1 MNNLIFSLNT
11 TMPIFLVMVI
21 GYILKQIGMLNDNF
35 VTVANKFN
43 FKVTLPFMLFRDIST
58 VNIREIFDL
67 KYVLFCALASTAC
80 FWVIWGATKLFVKDN
95 KFTRKAKRP
104 LSLILAIV
112 VILAVVTGVVVIVVP
127 KLSDT
132 LAQVVYTA
140 QRSIPKLKVFVNQ
153 YVNDDQINEILN
165 QYSNF
170 DANKLFNMLIDFFR
184 SDVTTNF
191 LGSTVGV
198 VRGIVN
204 SVVNVAIGFVFAI
217 YILLAKETL
226 SRQISKSLKAIFNK
240 KIYDYIIKVS
250 ELSYTTFANFITGQC
265 LEAVIIG
272 TLFVVSMSVFRM
284 PYALLVGVL
293 IGFTALIPFIG
304 AFLGFVISALLILMV
319 SPITVV
325 YFAIL
330 FLVIQQIEGNLIY
343 PHVVGGSVGLPSIWV
358 LVALTVGGNI
368 MGIVGIL
375 LFIPLSS
382 VCYTLFCQWANKR
395 LEKKEQREKVIEE

>member
-1 MNNLIFSLNT
+1 MLLIVFTIGVLVCFQNLDVVGNCFRYVFGMISPFILGGCLAFVLNIPMNF
-11 TMPIFLVMVI
+11 FE
-21 GYILKQIGMLNDNF
+21 
-35 VTVANKFN
+35 
-43 FKVTLPFMLFRDIST
+43 R
-58 VNIREIFDL
+58 
-67 KYVLFCALASTAC
+67 
-80 FWVIWGATKLFVKDN
+80 KLFVKDN

-217 YILLAKETL
+217 YILLAKENTF
-226 SRQISKSLKAIFNK
+226 KTDFKGFK
-240 KIYDYIIKVS
+240 GYI
-250 ELSYTTFANFITGQC
+250 
-265 LEAVIIG
+265 
-272 TLFVVSMSVFRM
+272 
-284 PYALLVGVL
+284 
-293 IGFTALIPFIG
+293 
-304 AFLGFVISALLILMV
+304 
-319 SPITVV
+319 
-325 YFAIL
+325 
-330 FLVIQQIEGNLIY
+330 
-343 PHVVGGSVGLPSIWV
+343 
-358 LVALTVGGNI
+358 
-368 MGIVGIL
+368 
-375 LFIPLSS
+375 
-382 VCYTLFCQWANKR
+382 
-395 LEKKEQREKVIEE
+395 

>member
-1 MNNLIFSLNT
+1 MNFTKKNIKILMLLIVFTIGVLVCFQNLDVVGNCFRYAFGMISPF
-11 TMPIFLVMVI
+11 
-21 GYILKQIGMLNDNF
+21 ILGGCLAFMLNIPMNF
-35 VTVANKFN
+35 FE
-43 FKVTLPFMLFRDIST
+43 R
-58 VNIREIFDL
+58 
-67 KYVLFCALASTAC
+67 
-80 FWVIWGATKLFVKDN
+80 KLFVKDN

-250 ELSYTTFANFITGQC
+250 ELSYTTFANFIT
-265 LEAVIIG
+265 
-272 TLFVVSMSVFRM
+272 
-284 PYALLVGVL
+284 
-293 IGFTALIPFIG
+293 
-304 AFLGFVISALLILMV
+304 
-319 SPITVV
+319 
-325 YFAIL
+325 
-330 FLVIQQIEGNLIY
+330 
-343 PHVVGGSVGLPSIWV
+343 
-358 LVALTVGGNI
+358 
-368 MGIVGIL
+368 
-375 LFIPLSS
+375 
-382 VCYTLFCQWANKR
+382 
-395 LEKKEQREKVIEE
+395 

>member
-1 MNNLIFSLNT
+1 MNFTKKNIKILMLLIVFTIGVLVCFQNLDVVGNCFRYAFGMISPF
-11 TMPIFLVMVI
+11 
-21 GYILKQIGMLNDNF
+21 ILGGCLAFMLNIPMNF
-35 VTVANKFN
+35 FE
-43 FKVTLPFMLFRDIST
+43 R
-58 VNIREIFDL
+58 
-67 KYVLFCALASTAC
+67 
-80 FWVIWGATKLFVKDN
+80 KLFVKDN

-265 LEAVIIG
+265 LEAVILG
-272 TLFVVSMSVFRM
+272 TLFVVSMSIFRM

-382 VCYTLFCQWANKR
+382 VCYALFCQWANKR
-395 LEKKEQREKVIEE
+395 LEKKEQQEKVIEE

>member
-1 MNNLIFSLNT
+1 M
-11 TMPIFLVMVI
+11 
-21 GYILKQIGMLNDNF
+21 
-35 VTVANKFN
+35 
-43 FKVTLPFMLFRDIST
+43 
-58 VNIREIFDL
+58 
-67 KYVLFCALASTAC
+67 
-80 FWVIWGATKLFVKDN
+80 
-95 KFTRKAKRP
+95 
-104 LSLILAIV
+104 
-112 VILAVVTGVVVIVVP
+112 AVVTGVVVIVVP

-226 SRQISKSLKAIFNK
+226 SRQISKALKAIFNK
-240 KIYDYIIKVS
+240 KAYDYIIKVS

-265 LEAVIIG
+265 LEAVILG
-272 TLFVVSMSVFRM
+272 TLFVVSMSIFRM

-382 VCYTLFCQWANKR
+382 VCYALFCQWANKR
-395 LEKKEQREKVIEE
+395 LEKKEQQEKVIEE

>member
-1 MNNLIFSLNT
+1 MLLIVFTIGVLVCFQNLDVVGNCFRYAFGMISPF
-11 TMPIFLVMVI
+11 
-21 GYILKQIGMLNDNF
+21 ILGGCLAFMLNIPMNF
-35 VTVANKFN
+35 FE
-43 FKVTLPFMLFRDIST
+43 R
-58 VNIREIFDL
+58 
-67 KYVLFCALASTAC
+67 
-80 FWVIWGATKLFVKDN
+80 KLFVKDN

-284 PYALLVGVL
+284 PYALLVG
-293 IGFTALIPFIG
+293 

-395 LEKKEQREKVIEE
+395 LEKKEQQEKVIEE